1 MSRSNSART
10 RNRLTAI
17 AVVVLISIIA
27 NIAISYASGVVTLPP
42 DIRPHS
48 GVVTLPPDIR
58 PHSGVVTLP
67 PDIRPHSGVVTLPPD
82 IRP

>member
-1 MSRSNSART
+1 MRNLTSST
-10 RNRLTAI
+10 RNRKRLAAI
-17 AVVVLISIIA
+17 AVVMVLSIIA
-27 NIAISYASGVVTLPP
+27 NIAISYASGVTTLPP

-67 PDIRPHSGVVTLPPD
+67 PDIRP
-82 IRP
+82 